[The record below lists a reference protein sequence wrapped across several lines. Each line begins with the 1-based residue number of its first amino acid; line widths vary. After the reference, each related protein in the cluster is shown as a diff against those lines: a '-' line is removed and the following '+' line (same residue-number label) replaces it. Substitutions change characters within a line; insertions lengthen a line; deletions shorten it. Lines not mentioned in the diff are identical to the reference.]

1 MTKVALTI
9 ENARRLPGDVTK
21 AGGSRAAAFVEKY
34 GDVAVELDALPV
46 EELRAHIRAGVE
58 GHMDLNALERSH
70 DLEREHR
77 ERLAELADSL
87 ADDWRA

>member
-9 ENARRLPGDVTK
+9 EDARRLPGDVTK
-21 AGGSRAAAFVEKY
+21 AGDRRAAAFVEKY

-46 EELRAHIRAGVE
+46 EELRAQIRAGVE
-58 GHMDLNALERSH
+58 GHMDLDALERSH